1 MHSPVDIIGE
11 YQCSNTWQSVLQ
23 NAHHY
28 VAWLQLGGTVGDI
41 ESMAFIEAFR
51 QFEFRVKRENFC
63 NIHVSLVPTPKT
75 TGEQKT
81 KPTQK
86 SLHELRGLGLV
97 ADMVSCADV

>member
-1 MHSPVDIIGE
+1 M
-11 YQCSNTWQSVLQ
+11 
-23 NAHHY
+23 
-28 VAWLQLGGTVGDI
+28 GDI

-97 ADMVSCADV
+97 ADMVYSFEYVFNNFNLYRPLHYSAP

>member
-1 MHSPVDIIGE
+1 M
-11 YQCSNTWQSVLQ
+11 
-23 NAHHY
+23 
-28 VAWLQLGGTVGDI
+28 GDI

-97 ADMVSCADV
+97 ADMVIILLNMYLITLTFTDAYTILLLEINYRKLHKINYK

>member
-1 MHSPVDIIGE
+1 M
-11 YQCSNTWQSVLQ
+11 C
-23 NAHHY
+23 
-28 VAWLQLGGTVGDI
+28 LQLGGTVGDI

-51 QFEFRVKRENFC
+51 QFQFRVKRENFC
-63 NIHVSLVPTPKT
+63 NIHVSLVPQPKT

-97 ADMVSCADV
+97 ADMVSRVMLVITE